1 MARPQY
7 RIAAALILLGV
18 AVAWAAPE
26 WDNAKRNVEDFKRK
40 AEELTR
46 KTPSETRKIVAAICA
61 ADGDGRKSAASGAS
75 SSARSVISDQYRVV
89 DRARQ
94 DALASL
100 EKVTGDE
107 KREAE
112 RLEDQVE
119 SRWDKL
125 SDLTDD
131 LRDGKHPVVTYM
143 LERGGSAKRDR
154 QGRCDVKDFSLG
166 GGRAACLVARGD
178 TCSVVEIS
186 ADSSRAVGNAKSL
199 ASRFRS
205 QLESELAKPGSDV
218 MKRLIDTD
226 RDFAKCKR
234 FEASVDCFKL
244 CPEIG
249 DDNRFRDSGPSWR
262 SGC

>member
-1 MARPQY
+1 MLA
-7 RIAAALILLGV
+7 GM

-46 KTPSETRKIVAAICA
+46 KTPSETKKIVAAICA
-61 ADGDGRKSAASGAS
+61 ADEDGRKSAASSAS
-75 SSARSVISDQYRVV
+75 SSARSTISDQFRVV
-89 DRARQ
+89 ERAKS
-94 DALASL
+94 DALSSL
-100 EKVTGDE
+100 DKVTGDD

-112 RLEDQVE
+112 RLEDDVKR
-119 SRWDKL
+119 RWDKL

-131 LRDGKHPVVTYM
+131 LRDGSHPVVKYM

-154 QGRCDVKDFSLG
+154 QGRCDAKDFSVG
-166 GGRAACLVARGD
+166 GGRAACLIARGD
-178 TCSVVEIS
+178 TCSVVEMS
-186 ADSSRAVGNAKSL
+186 ADSSRAISSAKSQ
-199 ASRFRS
+199 ANRVRG
-205 QLESELAKPGSDV
+205 QLETELEKSDSEV
-218 MKRLIDTD
+218 IKRLISAD

-234 FEASVDCFKL
+234 FEASVECFKL
-244 CPEIG
+244 CPDIG